1 MKSDDPIDLLKIYLH
16 EIGKGTVDMILQEA
30 EEAKGDF
37 QLDED
42 KPFYPSRDI
51 ALNVNDI
58 GLGDLRQTKAKNSEN
73 QKIKLNA
80 LEKRSW
86 EIYWI
91 QNLRQ

>member
-42 KPFYPSRDI
+42 KPF
-51 ALNVNDI
+51 
-58 GLGDLRQTKAKNSEN
+58 
-73 QKIKLNA
+73 
-80 LEKRSW
+80 
-86 EIYWI
+86 
-91 QNLRQ
+91 